1 MTQDQPDHS
10 ALHNAFREIGDDVD
24 RCFDGLLQVPGGE
37 GGVVALVIIAIALSL
52 GALLVSEWLAHKARR
67 DD

>member
-1 MTQDQPDHS
+1 
-10 ALHNAFREIGDDVD
+10 
-24 RCFDGLLQVPGGE
+24 
-37 GGVVALVIIAIALSL
+37 VVALVIIAIALSL